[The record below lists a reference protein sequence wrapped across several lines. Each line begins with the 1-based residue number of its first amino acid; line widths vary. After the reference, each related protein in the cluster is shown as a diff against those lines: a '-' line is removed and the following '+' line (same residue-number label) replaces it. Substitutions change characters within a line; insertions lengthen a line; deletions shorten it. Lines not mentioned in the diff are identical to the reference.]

1 MLFERLDSGI
11 IQCQR
16 EKDDWFE
23 NEWYESLQDVTK
35 LLMALEYENT
45 NLRLFGE
52 PESAG
57 NWDMYFKIYD
67 AYAGVKYLVLGA
79 EFEKYATGEMIEL
92 EPQPLEMEDLVEMER
107 ESGDT
112 SSLYQLRI
120 VTDLQFEEGN
130 WYEIDGYYAD
140 EVVLTDQDD
149 PIEVMRDLE
158 YELPERCEVRDDD
171 FISIYQ
177 DDRLLAYF
185 IPIE

>member
-23 NEWYESLQDVTK
+23 NEWYESLHDVAK
-35 LLMALEYENT
+35 LLMALDYENT
-45 NLRLFGE
+45 DLHMFGV
-52 PESAG
+52 PECVG
-57 NWDMYFKIYD
+57 NYDTCYKIYD
-67 AYAGVKYLVLGA
+67 AYAGVKYEVLGA
-79 EFEKYATGEMIEL
+79 EFEKYVAGEMIEL
-92 EPQPLEMEDLVEMER
+92 EPQPLEMRDLVEMER

-112 SSLYQLRI
+112 SNLYQLRI

-149 PIEVMRDLE
+149 PIEVMRDLG
-158 YELPERCEVRDDD
+158 YELPERCEARDDD
-171 FISIYQ
+171 FISIYH